1 MIEDII
7 LEHGTRG
14 MGELREYL
22 PSDYCRRAAEG
33 LREYADTVLI
43 ATGFYVSERCETDG
57 PVGAVML
64 GEALTRLGAR
74 VVLVTDRYCSDVLKK
89 VTTFDV
95 YEVPLAGEKES
106 EQYADAVVSQ
116 VDPSLL
122 VSVER
127 CGRAHDG
134 RYYNMRGD
142 DITEYTGKVDFLF
155 DFPKTIGIGDGG
167 NEIGMGNVYD
177 AVKEVVLHG
186 EVLASVVETTHL
198 VISTVSNWG
207 VYGLLAYLSEM
218 EGEMLLKRE
227 DEILE
232 KVVRAGA
239 IDSGS
244 KKCVLQ
250 VDGFSLKESNGI
262 IEKLKE
268 ESLV

>member
-1 MIEDII
+1 
-7 LEHGTRG
+7 
-14 MGELREYL
+14 
-22 PSDYCRRAAEG
+22 
-33 LREYADTVLI
+33 
-43 ATGFYVSERCETDG
+43 
-57 PVGAVML
+57 
-64 GEALTRLGAR
+64 
-74 VVLVTDRYCSDVLKK
+74 VLKK